1 MSPDLKKIIPEKLYE
16 ASVLLASN
24 KQHKAEKL
32 LREYL
37 YENPLDVNAMK
48 LLADIG
54 IKQRAYLDAGNLL
67 IRALDIEPEYD
78 EARLSYANLLHARQL
93 PFESLKQLEILLEK
107 NPKNIHYL
115 NLKAVNLAQA
125 NQHAEALNLFREIKK
140 RFNSKTLNNG
150 QFYLQFG
157 HTLRANGD
165 IKEAIEAYLE
175 AIKCKEGYGEAY
187 WGLANLKTYKFSQDD
202 FTKIKKLLNDKD
214 CKRHDY
220 FHLLFTL
227 GKAEEDRGNFQNS
240 IAAYMKGNQIKSREV
255 LWNVNEFAE
264 ECKKI
269 KNFFTTEFFEQFK
282 DVGSDLSDPIF
293 VVGLPRSGST
303 LVEQILSSHSL
314 IEGTTEHQNIIALS
328 RKISK
333 KRKSSDKS
341 HYPSGILDIEKNEFK
356 KMGEAYINNTLDQ
369 RNTSKPY
376 FIDKMPNNF
385 FHIGL
390 IHLILPNAKIIDARR
405 NPMDCCFSNY
415 KQLFG
420 SGQGF
425 TYSLN
430 RIANYYIEYINL
442 MNHWEKVLPGK
453 VHRVVYEDMVRD
465 TKNEIEKLIE
475 FCGFEIEA
483 DCFQFYKN
491 KRAVRTPSSEQ
502 VRQPIYSKG
511 IGYWKNFEEWL
522 TPLKEI
528 LEKHG

>member
-202 FTKIKKLLNDKD
+202 FTKIKNHFMTNDLPITNKEMYNKKIFEIIYRD
-214 CKRHDY
+214 KKNID
-220 FHLLFTL
+220 
-227 GKAEEDRGNFQNS
+227 N
-240 IAAYMKGNQIKSREV
+240 
-255 LWNVNEFAE
+255 NVNLILLKSLGNAFV
-264 ECKKI
+264 KTSINLDKI
-269 KNFFTTEFFEQFK
+269 K
-282 DVGSDLSDPIF
+282 
-293 VVGLPRSGST
+293 
-303 LVEQILSSHSL
+303 
-314 IEGTTEHQNIIALS
+314 
-328 RKISK
+328 
-333 KRKSSDKS
+333 
-341 HYPSGILDIEKNEFK
+341 
-356 KMGEAYINNTLDQ
+356 
-369 RNTSKPY
+369 
-376 FIDKMPNNF
+376 
-385 FHIGL
+385 
-390 IHLILPNAKIIDARR
+390 
-405 NPMDCCFSNY
+405 
-415 KQLFG
+415 
-420 SGQGF
+420 
-425 TYSLN
+425 
-430 RIANYYIEYINL
+430 
-442 MNHWEKVLPGK
+442 
-453 VHRVVYEDMVRD
+453 
-465 TKNEIEKLIE
+465 KLI
-475 FCGFEIEA
+475 
-483 DCFQFYKN
+483 QN
-491 KRAVRTPSSEQ
+491 
-502 VRQPIYSKG
+502 
-511 IGYWKNFEEWL
+511 
-522 TPLKEI
+522 
-528 LEKHG
+528 